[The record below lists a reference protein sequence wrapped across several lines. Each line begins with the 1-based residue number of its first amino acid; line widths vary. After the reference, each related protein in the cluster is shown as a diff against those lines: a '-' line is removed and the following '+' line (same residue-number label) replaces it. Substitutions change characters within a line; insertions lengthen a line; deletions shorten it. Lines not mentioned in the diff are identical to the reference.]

1 MAKHKYITV
10 SEFDFK
16 YNHSRGYLWNMISS
30 GSVPRCVIKDRVDDV
45 ALVDENFFIRWLDFK
60 AKIWN
65 ENHLMY
71 YFLTKAM
78 VQSTV
83 ARILSKASNSSM
95 FSWNNWMTYSMFSPL
110 GNGICDYK
118 VRGMHWEFNRIAKAV
133 INKAFRLK
141 HIAKDKRDLEVL
153 ILRD

>member
-16 YNHSRGYLWNMISS
+16 YNLHRGHLWNMISS
-30 GSVPRCVIKDRVDDV
+30 GSIPRSIIKDRADDV
-45 ALVDENFFIRWLDFK
+45 ALVDENFFIRRLDFR

-71 YFLTKAM
+71 FFLTKAM
-78 VQSTV
+78 TQSAV
-83 ARILSKASNSSM
+83 ARILAKVSGNSVP
-95 FSWNNWMTYSMFSPL
+95 SWNNWMNCNMSVPL
-110 GNGICDYK
+110 EFGICDYK
-118 VRGMHWEFNRIAKAV
+118 IRDMHWKFNRIAKAV